1 MLYEVHRLLN
11 TGGAYVLFSL
21 NTEKLLGPLLSTDAL
36 GYDVK
41 CHQIQKKIKAVCTEP
56 VPAVTIN
63 GKHAKDNSKDSIGK
77 SIQTGKSVIEEYTD
91 KLLQK
96 QFEEKNDVI
105 GTVVIC
111 RKICSDVVDINQLML
126 EEQEVMDNYFKV
138 ESPFLTAEQEEKI
151 RINFEGRFLALNTN
165 LNSKLFDLDKVENI
179 DSMISLCLSDA
190 YNVMFEDEE
199 ALEYSYDLFM
209 EDITSY
215 PLQVD
220 GFMTAAEAISFLQT
234 MQ

>member
-63 GKHAKDNSKDSIGK
+63 GKHAEDNSKDSIGK

-179 DSMISLCLSDA
+179 DSMISLRLSDA

-209 EDITSY
+209 EDIATY
-215 PLQVD
+215 PLQVE
-220 GFMTAAEAISFLQT
+220 GFMTATEAISFLQT

>member
-1 MLYEVHRLLN
+1 MLHEVHRLLN
-11 TGGAYVLFSL
+11 TGGAYVIFSL

-41 CHQIQKKIKAVCTEP
+41 CHQIQKKMKAVYTEP
-56 VPAVTIN
+56 GCRAETV
-63 GKHAKDNSKDSIGK
+63 IGM
-77 SIQTGKSVIEEYTD
+77 SRQTGKSVIEEYTD

-96 QFEEKNDVI
+96 QFEEMNNVI

-138 ESPFLTAEQEEKI
+138 ESPFLTAEQERKI
-151 RINFEGRFLALNTN
+151 KINFEGRFLALNSN
-165 LNSKLFDLDKVENI
+165 LNSKLSDVDEAKNQNN
-179 DSMISLCLSDA
+179 MISLCLLDA
-190 YNVMFEDEE
+190 YDAMFEDEE
-199 ALEYSYDLFM
+199 ALEYSFDLFM
-209 EDITSY
+209 EDISSY
-215 PLQVD
+215 QLQVE
-220 GFMTAAEAISFLQT
+220 GFMTATEAISFLQT